1 MALQGLRIFQVRSES
16 GFLTDDEILER
27 SRAIASLR
35 QQLEIEAVAA
45 AAAAASDSS
54 NSCLKSATGGGFGD
68 FTTAKLREEFECPVC
83 LEQVV
88 TGTNLAKNI
97 KLEKN
102 LRGKKWKKLLSN
114 VL

>member
-54 NSCLKSATGGGFGD
+54 NSCLKSATGGGFGVRLKGHRTMPD
-68 FTTAKLREEFECPVC
+68 IFLPDTDIFRIRT
-83 LEQVV
+83 
-88 TGTNLAKNI
+88 
-97 KLEKN
+97 
-102 LRGKKWKKLLSN
+102 
-114 VL
+114 

>member
-1 MALQGLRIFQVRSES
+1 MALQGQRIFQVRSES

-88 TGTNLAKNI
+88 VTKYKSCKKNQV
-97 KLEKN
+97 
-102 LRGKKWKKLLSN
+102 RKKI
-114 VL
+114 

>member
-1 MALQGLRIFQVRSES
+1 MALQWLRIFQVRSES

-54 NSCLKSATGGGFGD
+54 NSCLKSSQPILTRDGSKVFWLFNG
-68 FTTAKLREEFECPVC
+68 
-83 LEQVV
+83 
-88 TGTNLAKNI
+88 
-97 KLEKN
+97 
-102 LRGKKWKKLLSN
+102 LSY
-114 VL
+114 LIFAE